1 MKKWKRLL
9 INTHKFNLITEIQLH
24 LQLLP
29 FLIDR
34 AWNRMNLSD
43 PKKKKKKNNNSFLS
57 YIFLSNFHFQVFS
70 CSAPISNENH
80 SFVEKAKG
88 KKKKKNIFNYS
99 RLESMERVVAPDI
112 IARRHKVA
120 AIISIRRFSFL
131 RLKARRN
138 NWNDVGKDFDDC
150 WVEIGLARRR
160 GTSGTRHP
168 RLSFNE
174 LEI

>member
-9 INTHKFNLITEIQLH
+9 INSRIQPGRNSTSSSTSSILNWSSVKSYES
-24 LQLLP
+24 L
-29 FLIDR
+29 
-34 AWNRMNLSD
+34 WS
-43 PKKKKKKNNNSFLS
+43 KKKRKKNNNPFLP